1 MSNPYNYPLTLIS
14 IPREVKIPMTF
25 DIDWYWFCLLPSISK
40 MKFKDFE
47 KPITDSDTSS
57 SATFDKTL

>member
-1 MSNPYNYPLTLIS
+1 MSNPYSYPLTLIS
-14 IPREVKIPMTF
+14 IPRGVKIPMTL
-25 DIDWYWFCLLPSISK
+25 DIDWYWYCLPPSISK

-57 SATFDKTL
+57 PATSDKTL